1 MIIVFNILAI
11 IVIFNS
17 GNLDRIALIQCPG
30 GPLAGDDGDDNDD
43 GEDGG
48 YDGDVNVSPIEM
60 MKNTKRKILN

>member
-1 MIIVFNILAI
+1 MIIVFNILVI

-30 GPLAGDDGDDNDD
+30 GPLAGDDNDD